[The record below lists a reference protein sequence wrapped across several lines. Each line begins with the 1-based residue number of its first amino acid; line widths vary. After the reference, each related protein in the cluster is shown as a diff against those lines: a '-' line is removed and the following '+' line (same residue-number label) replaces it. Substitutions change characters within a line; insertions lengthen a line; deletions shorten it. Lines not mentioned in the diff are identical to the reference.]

1 MIRESYFD
9 NRNQQNRNLRR
20 SLRRRA
26 KKVVSIAALAATL
39 ITSIPLASY
48 TDAYAK
54 GQTKAAEAKALSI
67 PTENVTTY
75 DLSNDAS
82 LMTNKTFIDYYGE
95 EMTVKVIEINITK
108 NGKYI
113 ITGSNEIDGVLID
126 THITV
131 AEGVEADITFDG
143 ATIKNR
149 TKYAVLSQTKK
160 IIYNPIFPVMDI
172 CGNANIYVESDSE
185 LMSAAA
191 EENPVI
197 RVTGEMTV
205 KDSDAVLKLTP
216 GAEAEKS
223 SMIPYLAADK
233 EVICGNNVAGTM
245 RRPVGRLTVEGGNL
259 DVTGYIE
266 PIDKFTMTGGTI
278 TSTCQYNTG
287 TLTANDIT
295 IIGGIWNQNINT
307 FIGSESKLF
316 EAYKT
321 IQVSGGS
328 IQVKWII
335 ATPRN
340 IVAFSSPSTHIIG
353 GNLKMGDG
361 FVLEDTLDAYGNE
374 INLFDLTG
382 LPKNADVAEI
392 NGYPVE
398 GMQTTSD
405 GEWKNA
411 ALPCCSNLIK
421 MEDGTLYKFDY
432 KYDSENQKGTMVADT
447 ENPPVVYDVTLKL
460 TEEDGTPIEEKE
472 IKAVDGFTMKSE
484 YYDGKNYYTYVDDS
498 GEQLSEISIESR
510 LELTLKKSSTI
521 TLDGKPF
528 AGDVVPSDSMYVWK
542 KNNYVYNIFY
552 PGDPVPSWNNIVL
565 ERVPSVQ
572 KNGEW
577 YVKLQSEKD
586 VTQIQNMMQV
596 DNTIN
601 VLLDADIDYSKGDIN
616 PYAPGLLGWT
626 KYYGIFDGNNHT
638 ISNVTTYNISCEVIT
653 PQNFGTIKNVH
664 FKNISSEY
672 DSVTS
677 RQGIICGDNY
687 GIIEN
692 CSVESAAIET
702 VAQKENSTYGKATE
716 YGALVGGNFGT
727 IRGCFASDITFHG
740 EGVTWPLAHELP
752 HSTIENTYYE
762 AEVESG
768 DAAKTAE
775 QFASGEVC
783 SLLNQ
788 GVTDGSQSW
797 YQNIDNDAERDAVPL
812 ADNSHGTVYY
822 GYLGC
827 KTIGYSNTKLPD
839 TPQHKLNYTAEGN
852 VLTGV
857 CTDDSS
863 HTVTMT
869 LTAED
874 ALCDGAEHKAVLE
887 KTYSDTWDEAETDV
901 DAEIVYT
908 RDGRP
913 TTDLSSAG
921 TIKASVT
928 MGDAVIEVT
937 YTIKAVPTP
946 TPTAAPTATPAAT
959 KQPTAPTA
967 SPAVTKQPTAPT
979 ASPAVTKQPT
989 APTASPAVT
998 KQPTT
1003 PTASPAVTK
1012 QPTTPTPKPTAKPTA
1027 KPTTAPTA
1035 KPTVKPTAVP
1045 TMKPTAVP
1053 TAKPTVKPTEAP
1065 AVKPSDKPMS
1075 PAATEKPGSA
1085 ASPSKAPAVIAPGE
1099 TKAPAEGSVPA
1110 VGTEIKSKKGDTYKV
1125 TDTSGKTAEVELTK
1139 IVKSSKAKTIVIPK
1153 TVKVDGVSYKVTS
1166 IAKKA
1171 FAGNKNLKTVV
1182 IGADIKKIGAKAF
1195 YKCVNLKK
1203 VTIKTTQLKAKSVGA
1218 KAFAKIHKKAVVKV
1232 PKAKKAAYKK
1242 WLKKRGIGGKQ
1253 KITGK

>member
-1 MIRESYFD
+1 MIRESYFY
-9 NRNQQNRNLRR
+9 NRNQRNRNLRR

-26 KKVVSIAALAATL
+26 KKVISIAALAATL
-39 ITSIPLASY
+39 VTSIPFTTY
-48 TDAYAK
+48 TDAHAK
-54 GQTKAAEAKALSI
+54 GQTKAAEVKALSI

-82 LMTNKTFIDYYGE
+82 LITNKTFVDYYGE
-95 EMTVKVIEINITK
+95 EMSVKVIEINITK
-108 NGKYI
+108 NGNYVIK
-113 ITGSNEIDGVLID
+113 GSNEIDGELID

-131 AEGVEADITFDG
+131 PEGVEANITFDG

-149 TKYAVLSQTKK
+149 TKYAVRSRTTS

-172 CGNANIYVESDSE
+172 FGNVNIYVESDSE
-185 LMSAAA
+185 LMSAVA

-205 KDSDAVLKLTP
+205 KDSEAVLKLTP
-216 GAEAEKS
+216 GAEKNNLSERK
-223 SMIPYLAADK
+223 M
-233 EVICGNNVAGTM
+233 VICGNMGDMVQPAGS
-245 RRPVGRLTVEGGNL
+245 LTVEGGNL
-259 DVTGYIE
+259 DIKGYLQN
-266 PIDKFTMTGGTI
+266 IDRFTMTGGKI
-278 TSTCQYNTG
+278 VSTCRYADVSTV
-287 TLTANDIT
+287 LLANDIT
-295 IIGGIWNQNINT
+295 IAGGSWDQNFDAISGKQ
-307 FIGSESKLF
+307 ILF
-316 EAYKT
+316 QAYRN
-321 IQVSGGS
+321 IQVRGGD
-328 IQVKWII
+328 IQIRWLQT
-335 ATPRN
+335 TPWDV
-340 IVAFSSPSTHIIG
+340 VAFSSPSTHIIG
-353 GNLKMGDG
+353 GNLKLGDG

-382 LPKNADVAEI
+382 LPENADVAEI

-411 ALPCCSNLIK
+411 ALPCCANLIK
-421 MEDGTLYKFDY
+421 MKDGTLYKFNY
-432 KYDSENQKGTMVADT
+432 EYDSENLKGTMVADT
-447 ENPPVVYDVTLKL
+447 ENPPVVHDVTLKL

-498 GEQLSEISIESR
+498 GEQLSEISIGSN
-510 LELTLKKSSTI
+510 LKLTLKKSSTV

-528 AGDVVPSDSMYVWK
+528 AGDVLPSDSMYMWK
-542 KNNYVYNIFY
+542 KNNYVYAIFY
-552 PGDPVPSWNNIVL
+552 PGDPIPSGNNIVL

-577 YVKLQSEKD
+577 YVKLQSED
-586 VTQIQNMMQV
+586 DITQIQNMMYI

-601 VLLDADIDYSKGDIN
+601 ILLDADLDYSKVYT
-616 PYAPGLLGWT
+616 PYLLGWT
-626 KYYGIFDGNNHT
+626 KYYGVFDGNNHT
-638 ISNVTTYNISCEVIT
+638 ISNVTTCNVSCEVIT

-664 FKNISSEY
+664 FKNILSEY
-672 DSVTS
+672 DGVTI

-687 GIIEN
+687 GIVEN
-692 CSVESAAIET
+692 CSAESAAIET
-702 VAQKENSTYGKATE
+702 VAQTKDSSFGKATE

-727 IRGCFASDITFHG
+727 IRGCFASDIMFHG

-752 HSTIENTYYE
+752 YSTIENTYYK

-768 DAAKTAE
+768 DAGKTAE

-783 SLLNQ
+783 SLLNK
-788 GVTDGSQSW
+788 GATDGSQSW
-797 YQNIDNDAERDAVPL
+797 YQNIDNDAERDAVPV
-812 ADNSHGTVYY
+812 ADTSHGTVYY
-822 GYLGC
+822 GYRGC
-827 KTIGYSNTKLPD
+827 KTMGYSNTRLPD

-874 ALCDGAEHKAVLE
+874 AMCNGTEHKAVLN
-887 KTYSDTWDEAETDV
+887 KAYSDTWDEAETDV

-908 RDGRP
+908 RDGEP
-913 TTDLSSAG
+913 TTDLTSAG

-937 YTIKAVPTP
+937 YTIKAAP
-946 TPTAAPTATPAAT
+946 TPTATPTVSPTASPTVTPAASPSVTPAGTNPGSTPSANPSEGNKSTATPA
-959 KQPTAPTA
+959 
-967 SPAVTKQPTAPT
+967 
-979 ASPAVTKQPT
+979 
-989 APTASPAVT
+989 
-998 KQPTT
+998 
-1003 PTASPAVTK
+1003 
-1012 QPTTPTPKPTAKPTA
+1012 
-1027 KPTTAPTA
+1027 
-1035 KPTVKPTAVP
+1035 
-1045 TMKPTAVP
+1045 
-1053 TAKPTVKPTEAP
+1053 
-1065 AVKPSDKPMS
+1065 PSDKP
-1075 PAATEKPGSA
+1075 
-1085 ASPSKAPAVIAPGE
+1085 VIVPGE
-1099 TKAPAEGSVPA
+1099 TKAPAVTKAPETA
-1110 VGTEIKSKKGDTYKV
+1110 GTKIKSKKGDTYTV
-1125 TDTSGKTAEVELTK
+1125 TKTSGKTPEVELTK
-1139 IVKSSKAKTIVIPK
+1139 SAAKKTAKTVVIPK
-1153 TVKVDGVSYKVTS
+1153 TVKVDGVNYKVTS

-1182 IGADIKKIGAKAF
+1182 IGKDIKKIGTKAF

-1203 VTIKTTQLKAKSVGA
+1203 VTIQSTKLKAKSVGA

-1232 PKAKKAAYKK
+1232 PKAKKKAYKK

-1253 KITGK
+1253 KIVTN